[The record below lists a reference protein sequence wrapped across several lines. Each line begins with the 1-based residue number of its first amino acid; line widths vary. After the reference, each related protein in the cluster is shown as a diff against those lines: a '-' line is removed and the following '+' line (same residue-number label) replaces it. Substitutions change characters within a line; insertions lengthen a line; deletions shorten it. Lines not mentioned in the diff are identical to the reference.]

1 MQVHFKLKNIVG
13 ISLLIGFITVFGAC
27 EPDDK
32 PEQTYGKLVINLINQ
47 VDGEEL
53 VLDEIK
59 YENAVGNTYGVT
71 RLQYYLS
78 NFQFSS
84 KDCEDFIPENSYHLI
99 SLINDP
105 NLGDPNNDFLWE
117 NTTIEYDI
125 PTGCYDDFAFS
136 IGVDPDRN
144 ANGPYTGDLDFSYSM
159 NWSWSGDYIFFKN
172 EGKFIDNNN
181 EEQNFIFHI
190 GNETMYKTLS
200 PFEFETPIDV
210 LEGET
215 VTIDIYANLN
225 EFFTSPNN
233 IDLNKR
239 SGTMSPGPLADSIST
254 NYVDMFTYEIK

>member
-1 MQVHFKLKNIVG
+1 MQIHFNFRTIAKPLVLGLAI
-13 ISLLIGFITVFGAC
+13 FFGAC

-32 PEQTYGKLVINLINQ
+32 PEQTYGKIVINVINQ
-47 VDGEEL
+47 VDGEDL
-53 VLDEIK
+53 NLDEIK
-59 YENAVGNTYGVT
+59 YTNSAGNTFGVT

-84 KDCEDFIPENSYHLI
+84 KECEDFIPDNSYHLI
-99 SLINDP
+99 SLANDP
-105 NLGDPNNDFLWE
+105 NLGDPNNDFLFE
-117 NTTIEYDI
+117 KTSFEYNI
-125 PTGCYDDFAFS
+125 PTGCYNDFGFS

-159 NWSWSGDYIFFKN
+159 NWSWSGDYVFFKN
-172 EGKFIDNNN
+172 EGKFINENNV
-181 EEQNFIFHI
+181 EQNFIFHI
-190 GNETMYKTLS
+190 GNETLYQTLS

-225 EFFTSPNN
+225 EFFTTPNN

-254 NYVDMFTYEIK
+254 NYLDMFTYEIK

>member
-1 MQVHFKLKNIVG
+1 MPTHFKLRNTLGFV
-13 ISLLIGFITVFGAC
+13 LLIGAITLFGAC

-32 PEQTYGKLVINLINQ
+32 PEQVYGKLVINVINQ
-47 VDGEEL
+47 VDDERI

-59 YENAVGNTYGVT
+59 YENAAGNVYGVT

-84 KDCEDFIPENSYHLI
+84 KDCEDFVPENSYHLI
-99 SLINDP
+99 SLANDP

-117 NTTIEYDI
+117 NTTIAYDI
-125 PTGCYDDFAFS
+125 PAGCYDDFTFS

-190 GNETMYKTLS
+190 GNENMYKTLS
-200 PFEFETPIDV
+200 PFTFDNPFEI

-215 VTIDIYANLN
+215 ITINLYANLN
-225 EFFTSPNN
+225 EFFANPNN
-233 IDLNKR
+233 IDLNRR
-239 SGTMSPGPLADSIST
+239 SGTMSPGTLADSIST
-254 NYVDMFTYEIK
+254 NYIDMFTYEIN